1 MSRKQVKDSKEEDK
15 NITVSRKQVKDATRR
30 KTKRSH
36 SAIRARAMKIENQTG
51 GKTEHRNEIQSMWLF
66 KCERASGNAGG
77 SSNILPNTLCI
88 FSFPKF
94 ETAQLA
100 KAIRCCANRKR
111 SWKLTMLANIL
122 VRHNVGDARRRCD
135 ESWGMGAEA
144 KRKMAS

>member
-1 MSRKQVKDSKEEDK
+1 MDKLSDDETVEKDEETQDGAEAPADK
-15 NITVSRKQVKDATRR
+15 DKSDED
-30 KTKRSH
+30 
-36 SAIRARAMKIENQTG
+36 IENQTG

-77 SSNILPNTLCI
+77 SSNIAKHPLHLF
-88 FSFPKF
+88 FSKI

-122 VRHNVGDARRRCD
+122 VRHNVGVQEGDATNHG
-135 ESWGMGAEA
+135 EWA
-144 KRKMAS
+144 RKLKEQWQVEK